1 MYKNGVKNS
10 FTIDTKV
17 AQTIVV
23 TGFVPVTVI
32 GSYCTKGVTKI
43 YKGGIN
49 NGFRNQKW
57 SSLDE

>member
-1 MYKNGVKNS
+1 MYKNGVENS
-10 FTIDTKV
+10 FTIVTKV
-17 AQTIVV
+17 VQPIVV
-23 TGFVPVTVI
+23 TGFVPVTVM
-32 GSYCTKGVTKI
+32 GCYCTKGVTKI